1 TSRRPFGRCLYHA
14 SYRVISRQP
23 EPIGLGSVDL
33 PITCIPRRKS
43 IMSFVTR
50 TLATAAAGAVV
61 LGLAGPA
68 VAQQAA
74 PTQSSPAQPPAAAAQ
89 GAPAAAA
96 NVSDTQL
103 RTFISAAT
111 EVQAISQKW
120 QEKAAGSNSAEEVEE
135 VRRQATDEMVGAVE
149 EKGMT

>member
-1 TSRRPFGRCLYHA
+1 
-14 SYRVISRQP
+14 
-23 EPIGLGSVDL
+23 
-33 PITCIPRRKS
+33 
-43 IMSFVTR
+43 MSFVTR

-74 PTQSSPAQPPAAAAQ
+74 QTQSSQAQPPAAAAQ

-149 EKGMT
+149 EKGMTVDEFNAISQAAQQDPELKARIVAMIQQQQ

>member
-1 TSRRPFGRCLYHA
+1 
-14 SYRVISRQP
+14 
-23 EPIGLGSVDL
+23 
-33 PITCIPRRKS
+33 
-43 IMSFVTR
+43 MSFVTR

-74 PTQSSPAQPPAAAAQ
+74 QTQSSPAQPPAAAAQ

-149 EKGMT
+149 EKGMTVDEFNAISQAAQQDPELKARIVAMIQQQQ

>member
-1 TSRRPFGRCLYHA
+1 
-14 SYRVISRQP
+14 
-23 EPIGLGSVDL
+23 
-33 PITCIPRRKS
+33 
-43 IMSFVTR
+43 MSFVTR

-61 LGLAGPA
+61 LGLAGPS

-74 PTQSSPAQPPAAAAQ
+74 QTQSPPAAAQ

-96 NVSDTQL
+96 ANVSDTQL
-103 RTFISAAT
+103 QTFISAAT

-149 EKGMT
+149 EKGMTVDEFNAISQAAQQDPELKARIVAMIQQQQ

>member
-1 TSRRPFGRCLYHA
+1 
-14 SYRVISRQP
+14 
-23 EPIGLGSVDL
+23 
-33 PITCIPRRKS
+33 
-43 IMSFVTR
+43 MSFVTR

-74 PTQSSPAQPPAAAAQ
+74 QTQSSQAQPPAAAAQ
-89 GAPAAAA
+89 GAPAAAAA

-149 EKGMT
+149 EKGMTVDEFNAISQAAQQDPELKARIVAMIQQQQ